1 MMSLPHFLE
10 LAESHGA
17 DLARWPAGEAEAARA
32 LLAASAQA
40 RAEHARAALIDAAL
54 ADSRTLPDAATLERM
69 RAHVARHVA
78 RSPLPARPGLL
89 HWLRPLLPMGS
100 GALAALALCAAWLTF
115 AMPMAAEDT
124 GFNAPRQIAMIE
136 STE

>member
-1 MMSLPHFLE
+1 MQLSRFLH
-10 LAESHGA
+10 LLDTYGA
-17 DLARWPAGEAEAARA
+17 DLQRWPAIDAAAARA
-32 LLAASAQA
+32 LLATSAEAQA
-40 RAEHARAALIDAAL
+40 DWNRAVLLDEALRDT
-54 ADSRTLPDAATLERM
+54 RNLPDAATLERM

-78 RSPLPARPGLL
+78 RTPPPARPGLL

-115 AMPMAAEDT
+115 VTPAPVEDN
-124 GFNAPRQIAMIE
+124 GFSAPRQIAMIE